1 MSSRRALVISTVILL
16 AASVYVN
23 FFLNRGEA
31 KVPREPLS
39 SIPKSFDGWESADQA
54 LPTKVLENLGVDE
67 YLMRRFT
74 KGNESVWL
82 YLGYYKSQKEGAMP
96 HSPRQCYPGNGF
108 DPVRNDVVPIP
119 VRYQGVREI
128 RPNRYVFAKGAER
141 EIVIYWYQSRGRV
154 IANEY
159 VEKLYLIRD
168 AILRNRSDGALVRF
182 SIAATAETEETATKL
197 LLAFV
202 SEFYPNIPRI
212 IPD

>member
-1 MSSRRALVISTVILL
+1 VTSRRALVISTAILL

-23 FFLNRGEA
+23 FFLNKGET

-54 LPTKVLENLGVDE
+54 FPTEVLKNLGVDE

-82 YLGYYKSQKEGAMP
+82 YVGYYKSQKEGAMP
-96 HSPRQCYPGNGF
+96 HSPRHCYPGSGF
-108 DPVRNDVVPIP
+108 NPIQSDIVSIP
-119 VRYQGVREI
+119 VIYPGVREI
-128 RPNRYVFAKGAER
+128 HPNRYIFAKGAER

-159 VEKLYLIRD
+159 VEKLYLIHD
-168 AILRNRSDGALVRF
+168 AILRNRSDGALIRF
-182 SIAATAETEETATKL
+182 SMAATAETEESAFRRL
-197 LLAFV
+197 FAFV
-202 SEFYPNIPRI
+202 SEFYPNFPRV